1 MTFTPMKKSRSTKLL
16 EVAERAK
23 NPSLQL
29 RALASLIDEEAL
41 TRAFGRLRKNAAPG
55 VDGVTKA
62 DYEKA
67 LTTNIREL
75 YERMRTWRW
84 RHQPIKRVHIPKGRD
99 ETRPIGISC
108 VEDKVVQG
116 ALHGVLETI
125 YEPIFHEDSY
135 GFRPGRSAHD
145 ATRVLNGVLGEAG
158 ASWVLEIDIR
168 SFFDSIDRKM
178 LQEMLWERVADKSLK
193 RLVGKCLHVGLLDGF
208 EYSEPD
214 EGTVQGSVL
223 SPILGNI
230 YLHHVL
236 DLWFEREVRPRMR
249 GRVRLIRYADDAV
262 LVFEREEDARRVFRV
277 LPQRF
282 ERFGL
287 RLHPD
292 KTRLLHFVPP
302 GRDGGGCE
310 TFDFLGFTFYWRRTR
325 QGRWRPGVKTRKAS
339 VRRFLVN
346 VADWCRRH
354 RHQPV
359 KAQHATLYRKLNGHF
374 NYFGVNGNSR
384 TLQRVLRQV
393 ERVWRRWLRRRSQ
406 RTRITWEHFR
416 EVLLKAFPLP
426 RPTIR
431 VQIW

>member
-1 MTFTPMKKSRSTKLL
+1 MSFTPMKRNKSTKLL

-23 NPSLQL
+23 NPNLQL
-29 RALASLIDEEAL
+29 RALASLVDEAAL
-41 TRAFGRLRKNAAPG
+41 TRAFGRLRNNAAAG

-62 DYEKA
+62 DYGKDLA
-67 LTTNIREL
+67 TNIHEL
-75 YERMRTWRW
+75 YGRMRAWRW
-84 RHQPIKRVHIPKGRD
+84 RHQPIKRIHIPKGRG

-116 ALHGVLETI
+116 AIHEVLETI

-135 GFRPGRSAHD
+135 GFRPGRGQHD
-145 ATRVLNGVLGEAG
+145 ATRELNGILAEGWAR
-158 ASWVLEIDIR
+158 WILEIDIQ

-193 RLVGKCLHVGLLDGF
+193 RLVGKCLHVGVLEGF
-208 EYSEPD
+208 EYSEPE

-236 DLWFEREVRPRMR
+236 DRWFESEVRPRMR
-249 GRVRLIRYADDAV
+249 GRVRLIRYADDVV
-262 LVFEREEDARRVFRV
+262 LAFEHEEDARRVFEV
-277 LPQRF
+277 LPKRF
-282 ERFGL
+282 DRFGL

-292 KTRLLHFVPP
+292 KTRLLHFAPP
-302 GRDGGGCE
+302 GASGGRRE

-325 QGRWRPGVKTRKAS
+325 HGRWRPGVKTRKAS
-339 VRRFLVN
+339 AGRFLVN
-346 VADWCRRH
+346 VADWCQNH

-359 KAQHATLYRKLNGHF
+359 KAQHAALCRKLNGHF
-374 NYFGVNGNSR
+374 NYFGVNGNAR
-384 TLQRVLRQV
+384 ALKKVLRQV
-393 ERVWRRWLRRRSQ
+393 ERTWRKWLRRRSQ
-406 RTRITWEHFR
+406 RTHITWDRFR